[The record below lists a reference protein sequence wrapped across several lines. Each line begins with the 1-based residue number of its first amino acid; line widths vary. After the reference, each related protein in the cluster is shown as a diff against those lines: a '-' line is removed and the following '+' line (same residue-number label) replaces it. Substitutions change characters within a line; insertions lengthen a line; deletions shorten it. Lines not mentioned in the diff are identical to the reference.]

1 MISRSWALAGLM
13 TLCFCAPAWA
23 APVTVQLRVEGATT
37 TLFEGPVTTDAKTIT
52 KAGGHRCDATA
63 AANGGT
69 SATPS
74 PTATTALDDGYPD
87 WTGPFSTNVF
97 GGQTFSDYQVERI
110 GGETGA
116 GGDYWGLVR
125 NFQTAEVGG
134 CQLVVGAGDDVLWA
148 LGNVFSQPLLR
159 ITGPSTAVT
168 GQSTEVRVVD
178 GKNGSPVAGA
188 SVGGAT
194 TDASGTARVTFGAP
208 GVTRLKASKAGAVRS
223 NALVVSVGA
232 TTEAAAQ
239 AAPTRVVDRTA
250 PRVALTSLRAN
261 ARYRRGPRLLA
272 GSVADDGGILQA
284 YFRLRRT
291 ARGGCSYYSAKRE
304 RFSRAGSCRRARFN
318 RVGDS
323 GTFSYLLPERLPRGR
338 YVLEVKALDRA
349 LNVSTRRVRFSVR

>member
-37 TLFEGPVTTDAKTIT
+37 TLFEGPVPTDAKRIT
-52 KAGGHRCDATA
+52 KASGHRCDATP

-74 PTATTALDDGYPD
+74 PTATTALDDGYSD
-87 WTGPFSTNVF
+87 WDGTFSSLVV
-97 GGQTFSDYQVERI
+97 GGTTFSDYFVTRVGPDAQ
-110 GGETGA
+110 TST
-116 GGDYWGLVR
+116 DFWGVAR
-125 NFQTAEVGG
+125 NFRAAEVGG
-134 CQLVVGAGDDVLWA
+134 CQVVVGAGDEVLWA
-148 LGNVFSQPLLR
+148 LGLFSRPLLR
-159 ITGPSTAVT
+159 TTGPATAAV
-168 GQSTEVRVVD
+168 GQAVEVKVVD
-178 GKNGSPVAGA
+178 GRDGSPVAGA
-188 SVGGAT
+188 TVADAT
-194 TDASGTARVTFGAP
+194 TDASGTARVTFGSP
-208 GVTRLKASKAGAVRS
+208 GVTRLKATKAGAVRS
-223 NALVVSVGA
+223 NALVVAVGA
-232 TTEAAAQ
+232 AAIATAQ
-239 AAPTRVVDRTA
+239 ATPAVADRIP
-250 PRVALTSLRAN
+250 PRIALTSVRAN
-261 ARYRRGPRLLA
+261 RRYRRGPRVLA
-272 GSVADDGGILQA
+272 GSVADDGGIHQA

-318 RVGDS
+318 RVGDR